1 VYPAEVG
8 GDKASKLVYPLT
20 PWRSR

>member
-8 GDKASKLVYPLT
+8 GAKATKLVYPLT
-20 PWRSR
+20 AWRSR